1 MKYPSARILTNNYGD
16 LYYVHLYANNKLHNI
31 YLTSTGEEL
40 NWQTSELS
48 IPQREKLVYFETKE
62 LAEQTLNK
70 YNNMRNYAALKQEGI
85 DKDLC
90 PEGYIYL
97 GKGDKDNYLSEDW
110 ERKDIVR
117 LLSKTDIDETG
128 WDGSISYSDFCV
140 KEEIWNKKF
149 PQEKKEITLN
159 EIKSQLAEAK
169 KLIGK
174 KIKRLSGYNAGII
187 HKVDKVNLHLENPPV
202 GPNHDDFFA
211 KNGYVISLHE
221 SGSAESREADTVF
234 QNGGFQVI
242 EDQKVILNS
251 SYTAIISSE
260 GIKVGCQTF
269 PLEIIDK
276 LVEARKQLV

>member
-149 PQEKKEITLN
+149 PQEKKEITLS
-159 EIKSQLAEAK
+159 EIKSQLLEAK

-174 KIKRLSGYNAGII
+174 KVRHETIKFEVKSVFLT
-187 HKVDKVNLHLENPPV
+187 VENSMETSLKCKDIL
-202 GPNHDDFFA
+202 NKD
-211 KNGYVISLHE
+211 GYVIEVKGGPYSLP
-221 SGSAESREADTVF
+221 F
-234 QNGGFQVI
+234 QYCEEVKDL
-242 EDQKVILNS
+242 EVVLNS
-251 SYTAIISSE
+251 SHTATLSNS
-260 GIKVGCQTF
+260 GIRVGCQTF

-276 LVEARKQLV
+276 LIEARKQLN

>member
-1 MKYPSARILTNNYGD
+1 MKYPNAKIKEGIKGWYVLLQEGD
-16 LYYVHLYANNKLHNI
+16 YPRQKPM
-31 YLTSTGEEL
+31 YLTLDGKDEEYK
-40 NWQTSELS
+40 NSNFN
-48 IPQREKLVYFETKE
+48 IDFDTKE

-70 YNNMRNYAALKQEGI
+70 YNNMETKRDYAALKQEGI

-97 GKGDKDNYLSEDW
+97 GNGDESSYLSEDW
-110 ERKDIVR
+110 EREDIVR
-117 LLSKTDIDETG
+117 LYSKTDIDETG
-128 WDGSISYSDFCV
+128 WDGSISCADYRV

-149 PQEKKEITLN
+149 PDERKLITLT

-187 HKVDKVNLHLENPPV
+187 HNVDKVNLHLENPPV
-202 GPNHDDFFA
+202 GPSHNDFFA

-221 SGSAESREADTVF
+221 SGSSQSREANTVF
-234 QNGGFQVI
+234 QDGGFKVV
-242 EDQKVILNS
+242 EDVKIVLNS
-251 SYTAIISSE
+251 SYTAILSDS

-269 PLEIIDK
+269 PLDIIDK
-276 LVEARKQLV
+276 LVEARKQLA